1 MSENPTKLGTGVRLS
16 RRTALKLLFAAG
28 VASRWDIT
36 QAVDS
41 DAILRRRIPVTGE
54 MIPAV
59 GLGTSDEFETDNDQ
73 SLEPL
78 REVLRRFVDAGGTLV
93 DTAPIYGN
101 AESVIGKLITELGIT
116 QRLFVATKVR
126 TYGKQAGIE
135 QMQTS
140 ELLLNKRPLDLIQ
153 VHSLVDVETQLQNL
167 RSWKD
172 AGRVRYIGITHSRV
186 SAFGELERLMRKEQL
201 DFVQLNYSFTEPDA
215 EQRLLPLAADKGI
228 AVLANRPFQNGA
240 MFRQVKGKPLP
251 AWASEF
257 DCKSWAQFSLK
268 YILAHPA
275 VTCVIPATSN
285 PKHLVDNMGA
295 GVGRLP
301 DNSTLRRM
309 REYVASL

>member
-41 DAILRRRIPVTGE
+41 DAILRRRIPITGE

-186 SAFGELERLMRKEQL
+186 SAFGELERLMQKEQL

-301 DNSTLRRM
+301 DKSTLRRM